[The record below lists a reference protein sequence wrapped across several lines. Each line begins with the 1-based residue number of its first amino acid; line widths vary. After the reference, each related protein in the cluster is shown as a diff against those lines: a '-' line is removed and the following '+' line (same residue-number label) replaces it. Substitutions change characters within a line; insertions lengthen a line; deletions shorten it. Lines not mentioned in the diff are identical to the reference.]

1 MCRLK
6 DSHCQFQSHFVLIVK
21 VLHCHNMMCNSFDV
35 QGIDLKIYVEASYV
49 VVVDIYIF
57 ESLVADNIFAVD

>member
-1 MCRLK
+1 
-6 DSHCQFQSHFVLIVK
+6 
-21 VLHCHNMMCNSFDV
+21 MCNSFDV

-57 ESLVADNIFAVD
+57 ESLVAVNTFAVD